1 MNRIYY
7 LETTIDPRDAFVV
20 GLRNAFK
27 KAGLS
32 LAAKPAGQEVD
43 AGSVIQLVMQV
54 DKVTVCARIPMGEKH
69 HEFLENNP
77 DMLEIAVYQF
87 LDRAQ
92 RRPPSS

>member
-7 LETTIDPRDAFVV
+7 LESAIDPRDAFVV

-32 LAAKPAGQEVD
+32 LASKPTGQDVD
-43 AGSVIQLVMQV
+43 EGSVVQLVMQV
-54 DKVTVCARIPMGEKH
+54 DKVTVCARIPLADKH

-77 DMLEIAVYQF
+77 DMLESAVYQF

-92 RRPPSS
+92 RAGK

>member
-7 LETTIDPRDAFVV
+7 LDSRLDPRDAFVV

-32 LAAKPAGQEVD
+32 LASKPSGQEVD
-43 AGSVIQLVMQV
+43 ELSLVRLEMQV
-54 DKVTVCARIPMGEKH
+54 DKVTVCASIPLAERR
-69 HEFLENNP
+69 HEFLEDNP
-77 DMLEIAVYQF
+77 DMLEIAVFQF

-92 RRPPSS
+92 RAGK